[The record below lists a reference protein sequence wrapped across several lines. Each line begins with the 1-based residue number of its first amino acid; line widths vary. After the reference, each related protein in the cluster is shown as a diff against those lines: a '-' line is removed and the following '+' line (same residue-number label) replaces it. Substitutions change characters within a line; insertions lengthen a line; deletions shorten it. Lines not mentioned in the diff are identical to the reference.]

1 MALSTTP
8 VDINRGT
15 SGVVL
20 PLQLSQEVWA
30 KALEESA
37 IMRLA
42 NRIELP
48 GSGITVPVITGD
60 AAADWVAE
68 TAEKPVS
75 EATLGD
81 KKMTPYKLAVI
92 ELFSNEFRRDMS
104 RVYTELARR
113 LPNSIGKKFDETV
126 FAGVAPGSNFDVLT
140 NSTAVNIQDT
150 TGGKTVYDNLV
161 TVLSTIAATDAEL
174 TGWAISPKADAVLL
188 GETDTTGRP
197 IFIAN
202 PTDSRYIG
210 SLLGSPITRTRRAYK
225 QGVANDVLGFAGDWT
240 KTHWGMVSDIT
251 IKISDQATVNDG
263 TKQVNLWQ
271 RNMFAILVEAELG
284 FVVEDS
290 SAFVK
295 LTGTA
300 TGTTA

>member
-1 MALSTTP
+1 MALSTTA

-20 PLQLSQEVWA
+20 PLQLSNDVWA

-42 NRIELP
+42 NRTELP

-75 EATLGD
+75 KATLGD
-81 KKMTPYKLAVI
+81 KKMTPYKIAVI
-92 ELFSNEFRRDMS
+92 ELFSNEFRRDMA
-104 RVYTELARR
+104 RVYNELARR

-126 FAGVAPGSNFDVLT
+126 FAGTAPGSNFDVLT
-140 NSTAVNIQDT
+140 NSTAINIQST
-150 TGGKTVYDNLV
+150 ANSMTVYKNLV
-161 TVLSTIAATDAEL
+161 AALKAISDQDAEL
-174 TGWAISPKADAVLL
+174 TGWALSPKADAILL
-188 GETDTTGRP
+188 NETDTAGRP
-197 IFIAN
+197 IFIQN
-202 PTDSRYIG
+202 PTDTRYIG
-210 SLLGSPITRTRRAYK
+210 SLLGSPIVRTRRAYK
-225 QGVANDVLGFAGDWT
+225 QGVANDVLGFAGDWS
-240 KTHWGMVSDIT
+240 KAHWGMVQDIT

-284 FVVEDS
+284 FVVEDAN
-290 SAFVK
+290 AFVK